1 MNRNLGNRLRRKIT
15 RLIARDQLNAGDVVM
30 RWRGVVAAPQNMNP
44 NLQVSKTGTTYP
56 ELTETKKAFIHYVNI
71 HTTGYTKN
79 TEIKTGDVI
88 LDFPG
93 DVVIDGRANLQ
104 FEIEAEDGSKSIY
117 VQKNGGDELAKSWDV
132 RCGGIAVTRTV
143 LLTLKS

>member
-1 MNRNLGNRLRRKIT
+1 MQRNLGRRLRSKIT
-15 RLIARDQLNAGDVVM
+15 RLIARDVLNSGDVIM
-30 RWRGVVAAPQNMNP
+30 RWRGVVDAPVDMNP
-44 NLQVSKTGTTYP
+44 NLQVSKTGVVHP

-79 TEIKTGDVI
+79 TEINTGDVI

-104 FEIEAEDGSKSIY
+104 FEIEDETGGKSIY
-117 VQKNGGDELAKSWDV
+117 VQKTGGDELAKSWDV
-132 RCGGIAVTRTV
+132 RCGGIPVTRTV
-143 LLTLKS
+143 LVTLKS